1 MKFLRPIL
9 NDKGLT
15 LVELMIVLVLSL
27 LLMAAVYLTYQLQH
41 ATGQSQLQVTATQ
54 QDLRASM
61 EIISLDIMH
70 AGADPTLTQ
79 TIQGVVENTSGLTSL
94 KLRMDLNS
102 DGNTN
107 GANENITYSL
117 TGNNLERVDI
127 GSGVIQLLANNV
139 TQLSFTY
146 FGTQYTPIN
155 PTGGGNTLTAAEAQ
169 SVRYVHVNI
178 IKNSDKNDPQT
189 GQPVTRSLQRTICR
203 RNGI

>member
-1 MKFLRPIL
+1 
-9 NDKGLT
+9 
-15 LVELMIVLVLSL
+15 
-27 LLMAAVYLTYQLQH
+27 MAAVYLTYQLQH
-41 ATGQSQLQVTATQ
+41 ASGQSQLQVTATQ

-107 GANENITYSL
+107 GANENITYSR
-117 TGNNLERVDI
+117 TGGNLERVDV
-127 GSGVIQLLANNV
+127 GSGVTQLLANNV
-139 TQLSFTY
+139 TQLAFTY
-146 FGTQYTPIN
+146 FGTQYAPIN
-155 PTGGGNTLTAAEAQ
+155 PSGAGNTLTAAEAQ
-169 SVRYVHVNI
+169 AVRYVHVNI
-178 IKNSDKNDPQT
+178 VKNSDNIDPQT